1 MKFIKALFLICFC
14 LTACTG
20 RNGRPED
27 AEKIF
32 GTWSSDGERPP
43 ATRFIPKEAS
53 LPEGAKPWGG
63 TVSHHLLTDALINDW
78 FTELAD
84 ARDIKTFYVLSPSH
98 WGLSLYDF
106 SLTQGSWNT
115 KDGLVHSEKEGCEK
129 LARLFNV
136 PFDDEVFVY
145 EHGVSTLIPY
155 IKKYFPEAKVV
166 ALAYYGEP
174 PVNMNLAGK
183 LYETIKKV
191 FSVKD
196 EDSFLLISSDFSH
209 KSNVEQTAAKDAKS
223 RHFLTSLKPS
233 AWTLG
238 ICDNRPAMYL
248 LSKLFTEKTQC
259 TIQRGTDAYKLSD
272 ETDPEDITSYFFT
285 YFWEKE
291 D

>member
-1 MKFIKALFLICFC
+1 MKFIRILFLICFC
-14 LTACTG
+14 LTACG
-20 RNGRPED
+20 KSGGPED
-27 AEKIF
+27 SKKIF
-32 GTWSSDGERPP
+32 ETWSSDGDRPP
-43 ATRFIPKEAS
+43 KTRFIPKEAS
-53 LPEGAKPWGG
+53 LPAGAKPWGG

-84 ARDIKTFYVLSPSH
+84 ARKIKTFYILSPSH

-115 KDGLVHSEKEGCEK
+115 EDGLVHSDKERSEK
-129 LARLFNV
+129 LAGLFNV

-166 ALAYYGEP
+166 AVAYHGEP
-174 PVNMNLAGK
+174 PVNMNLAVK
-183 LYETIKKV
+183 LYDTIKKV
-191 FSVKD
+191 FSAKD

-209 KSNVEQTAAKDAKS
+209 KSDIEKTAEKDAKS
-223 RHFLTSLKPS
+223 RYFLTSLKPS
-233 AWTLG
+233 AWTLA

-248 LSKLFTEKTQC
+248 LSKLFTEKTRC

-272 ETDPEDITSYFFT
+272 ETDSKDITSYFFT